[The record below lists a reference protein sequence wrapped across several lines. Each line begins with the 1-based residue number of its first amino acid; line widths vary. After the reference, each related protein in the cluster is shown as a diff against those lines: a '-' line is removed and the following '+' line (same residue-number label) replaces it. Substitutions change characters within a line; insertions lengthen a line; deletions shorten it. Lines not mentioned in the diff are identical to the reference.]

1 MSLDIYIY
9 HGLHEDYLT
18 SLVNFVV
25 GGYYIHTSMG
35 GIYIYIYIYI
45 TWFLLPESDWSAAGS
60 LNKKK

>member
-35 GIYIYIYIYI
+35 GVYI

-60 LNKKK
+60 LNKKITPTVEH